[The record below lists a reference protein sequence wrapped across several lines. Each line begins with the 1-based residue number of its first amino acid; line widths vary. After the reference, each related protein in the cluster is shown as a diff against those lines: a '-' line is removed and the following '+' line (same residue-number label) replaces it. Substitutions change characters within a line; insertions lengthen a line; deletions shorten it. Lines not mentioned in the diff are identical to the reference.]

1 MDLLAHCKGKLA
13 SFRIKELKDVLTQL
27 GLPKQGRKQD
37 LVERILALVSGEET
51 SNTRHLSK
59 EKFIEKK
66 EVAEIINE
74 AYRKMQ
80 ITPSTDSAS
89 KEQSGSDTCSVK
101 PKKEVKN
108 FSDTNA
114 KICCPCGSSLSTEAM
129 IQCVDPR
136 CQVQQHIRC
145 VIIPEKTTDCNL
157 PVRPLFYCEM
167 CRLKRA
173 DPFWVTEVDLLSPV
187 KLVASNIPIDGANPT
202 QNVEKT
208 FQLSRANK
216 DLLQDNEYDVQAW
229 CMLLNDNVSFRM
241 QWPQFADLQVNGM
254 SVRTVNRPDHQLL
267 GANGRDDGALITL
280 CVGYGINKIS
290 LSGCDKRAF
299 CFGVRLVKRR
309 TVEQVLNLIPKEED
323 GELFEDALARVCRCI
338 GGGPAKAP
346 EDSDSDLE
354 VISDSVS
361 VNLRCPMS
369 GCRMKVAG
377 RFKPCVHMGCFDLE
391 TFVELNQRSRKWQCP
406 VCLKNYSLEDI
417 IIDRY
422 FNRITMMMLKC
433 GEDIT
438 EINVKPDGSWS
449 AKTKGEFSDLAQWHL
464 PDGSLCAGMNLET
477 SRQFK
482 LESCTNEHSG
492 FMHNPC
498 GVMEVS
504 GHQRGPLEEEFEVCS
519 QNVITMSSTATGSGR
534 DDEGMNQNCNVSAN
548 DDNEINSAS
557 RNFDPTFAVM
567 NGGSAQAG
575 NADIIILSDSEEE
588 DVHLVSPG
596 TVYNTLPVGGSG
608 CSLSVPPGFS
618 GSYAQDPALKACA
631 SSSLGLF
638 NETGNDIGMSQYP
651 YPSGTEADPGF
662 QLFGTDSDISDAF
675 IDLEQTA
682 VARSAPTNGN
692 TLVLEEILNPSRQ
705 VLNSSGS
712 HANADLDNSL
722 VDDPLAF
729 VSEDSSLQNFLPTQP
744 SGLLEQSDSGQHPP
758 DSNGINTEDWMSL
771 RLGSIGEIVPNDI
784 EACTESAKTNE
795 LRLRNQC
802 GSDKVALVKGLNN
815 GARSKRE
822 NSRKFSDGP
831 FSFPRQPR
839 SVRQRVCLSIESNSE

>member
-1 MDLLAHCKGKLA
+1 MDLVAHCKGKLA

-80 ITPSTDSAS
+80 IVPSTDSAS

-136 CQVQQHIRC
+136 CQVQQHIHC

-157 PVRPLFYCEM
+157 PVRPLFFCEM

-173 DPFWVTEVDLLSPV
+173 DPFWVNEVDLLSPV

-229 CMLLNDNVSFRM
+229 CMLLNDSVPFRM

-254 SVRTVNRPDHQLL
+254 SVRTVNRPEHQLL
-267 GANGRDDGALITL
+267 GANGRDDGAL
-280 CVGYGINKIS
+280 
-290 LSGCDKRAF
+290 
-299 CFGVRLVKRR
+299 
-309 TVEQVLNLIPKEED
+309 VLNLIPKEED

-377 RFKPCVHMGCFDLE
+377 RFKPCVHMGCFDLD
-391 TFVELNQRSRKWQCP
+391 TFVELNQRSRK
-406 VCLKNYSLEDI
+406 
-417 IIDRY
+417 
-422 FNRITMMMLKC
+422 MLKC

-498 GVMEVS
+498 GVTEVS
-504 GHQRGPLEEEFEVCS
+504 GHQHGPLEEEFEVCS
-519 QNVITMSSTATGSGR
+519 QNVITMSSSATGSGR

-557 RNFDPTFAVM
+557 RNFDPTFAIM

-618 GSYAQDPALKACA
+618 GSYAQDPALKVCA

-675 IDLEQTA
+675 IDLEQTE

-729 VSEDSSLQNFLPTQP
+729 VSEDGSLQNFLPTQP

-784 EACTESAKTNE
+784 EACTESARTNE

>member
-1 MDLLAHCKGKLA
+1 
-13 SFRIKELKDVLTQL
+13 
-27 GLPKQGRKQD
+27 
-37 LVERILALVSGEET
+37 
-51 SNTRHLSK
+51 
-59 EKFIEKK
+59 
-66 EVAEIINE
+66 
-74 AYRKMQ
+74 
-80 ITPSTDSAS
+80 
-89 KEQSGSDTCSVK
+89 
-101 PKKEVKN
+101 
-108 FSDTNA
+108 
-114 KICCPCGSSLSTEAM
+114 
-129 IQCVDPR
+129 
-136 CQVQQHIRC
+136 
-145 VIIPEKTTDCNL
+145 
-157 PVRPLFYCEM
+157 
-167 CRLKRA
+167 
-173 DPFWVTEVDLLSPV
+173 
-187 KLVASNIPIDGANPT
+187 
-202 QNVEKT
+202 
-208 FQLSRANK
+208 
-216 DLLQDNEYDVQAW
+216 
-229 CMLLNDNVSFRM
+229 M

-267 GANGRDDGALITL
+267 GANG
-280 CVGYGINKIS
+280 
-290 LSGCDKRAF
+290 CDKRAF

-309 TVEQVLNLIPKEED
+309 TVQQVLNLIPKEED

-438 EINVKPDGSWS
+438 EINVQPDGSWS
-449 AKTKGEFSDLAQWHL
+449 AKTKGEFSDLVQWHL
-464 PDGSLCAGMNLET
+464 PDGSLCAAA
-477 SRQFK
+477 
-482 LESCTNEHSG
+482 
-492 FMHNPC
+492 
-498 GVMEVS
+498 
-504 GHQRGPLEEEFEVCS
+504 
-519 QNVITMSSTATGSGR
+519 ATGSGR

-682 VARSAPTNGN
+682 VAHSAPTN
-692 TLVLEEILNPSRQ
+692 
-705 VLNSSGS
+705 
-712 HANADLDNSL
+712 
-722 VDDPLAF
+722 
-729 VSEDSSLQNFLPTQP
+729 
-744 SGLLEQSDSGQHPP
+744 
-758 DSNGINTEDWMSL
+758 DSNGINSEDWMSL

-839 SVRQRVCLSIESNSE
+839 SVQVRLAPPAMILQ

>member
-1 MDLLAHCKGKLA
+1 MDLVAHCKGKLA

-80 ITPSTDSAS
+80 IVPSTDSAS

-136 CQVQQHIRC
+136 CQVQQHIHC

-157 PVRPLFYCEM
+157 PVRPLFFCEM

-173 DPFWVTEVDLLSPV
+173 DP
-187 KLVASNIPIDGANPT
+187 ANPT

-229 CMLLNDNVSFRM
+229 CMLLNDSVPFRM

-254 SVRTVNRPDHQLL
+254 SVRTVNRPEHQLL
-267 GANGRDDGALITL
+267 GANGRDDGAL
-280 CVGYGINKIS
+280 
-290 LSGCDKRAF
+290 
-299 CFGVRLVKRR
+299 
-309 TVEQVLNLIPKEED
+309 VLNLIPKEED

-377 RFKPCVHMGCFDLE
+377 RFKPCVHMGCFDLD

-498 GVMEVS
+498 GVTEVS
-504 GHQRGPLEEEFEVCS
+504 GHQHGPLEEEFEVCS
-519 QNVITMSSTATGSGR
+519 QNVITMSSSATGSGR

-557 RNFDPTFAVM
+557 RNFDPTFAIM

-618 GSYAQDPALKACA
+618 GSYAQDPALKVCA

-675 IDLEQTA
+675 IDLEQTE

-729 VSEDSSLQNFLPTQP
+729 VSEDGSLQNFLPTQP

-784 EACTESAKTNE
+784 EACTESARTNE

>member
-1 MDLLAHCKGKLA
+1 MDLVAHCKGKLA

-80 ITPSTDSAS
+80 IVPSTDSAS

-136 CQVQQHIRC
+136 CQVQQHIHC

-157 PVRPLFYCEM
+157 PVRPLFFCEM

-173 DPFWVTEVDLLSPV
+173 DP
-187 KLVASNIPIDGANPT
+187 ANPT

-229 CMLLNDNVSFRM
+229 CMLLNDSVPFRM

-254 SVRTVNRPDHQLL
+254 SVRTVNRPEHQLL
-267 GANGRDDGALITL
+267 GANGRDDGAL
-280 CVGYGINKIS
+280 
-290 LSGCDKRAF
+290 
-299 CFGVRLVKRR
+299 
-309 TVEQVLNLIPKEED
+309 VLNLIPKEED

-377 RFKPCVHMGCFDLE
+377 RFKPCVHMGCFDLD
-391 TFVELNQRSRKWQCP
+391 TFVELNQRSRK
-406 VCLKNYSLEDI
+406 
-417 IIDRY
+417 
-422 FNRITMMMLKC
+422 MLKC

-498 GVMEVS
+498 GVTEVS
-504 GHQRGPLEEEFEVCS
+504 GHQHGPLEEEFEVCS
-519 QNVITMSSTATGSGR
+519 QNVITMSSSATGSGR

-557 RNFDPTFAVM
+557 RNFDPTFAIM

-618 GSYAQDPALKACA
+618 GSYAQDPALKVCA

-675 IDLEQTA
+675 IDLEQTE

-729 VSEDSSLQNFLPTQP
+729 VSEDGSLQNFLPTQP

-784 EACTESAKTNE
+784 EACTESARTNE